1 MWWRCGLWIADL
13 LKGKFQE
20 GQTLPESASI
30 LRYRTNVKVI
40 KKIIFLYCVLEKIG
54 ILTSQTADHVAVN

>member
-1 MWWRCGLWIADL
+1 L

-20 GQTLPESASI
+20 GQTRPESASI